1 MEVRQYMTPEG
12 LLEFEFH
19 DGVLVCVEEINGPTT
34 VEKTTHWKVSCP
46 QLPPPQSCKP
56 SATDDLLRLPTHRVV
71 RAPCVSCK
79 KRS

>member
-12 LLEFEFH
+12 LLEFELH
-19 DGVLVCVEEINGPTT
+19 DGVLVCAELYIPPLSHLSTKKEIQP
-34 VEKTTHWKVSCP
+34 SP
-46 QLPPPQSCKP
+46 PLPPPRSCKP
-56 SATDDLLRLPTHRVV
+56 SVTDDLLRLPTHRVV